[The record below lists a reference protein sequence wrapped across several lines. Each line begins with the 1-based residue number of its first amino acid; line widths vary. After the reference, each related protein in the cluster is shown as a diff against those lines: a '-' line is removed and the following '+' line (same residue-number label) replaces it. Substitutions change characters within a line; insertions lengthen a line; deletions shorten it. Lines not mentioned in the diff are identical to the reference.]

1 VGFVAG
7 TLGLLLTRGDLA
19 AVALDL
25 VELEDRGVVHQA
37 VDGRHGHA
45 RIGEH
50 VVPARMLR
58 R

>member
-50 VVPARMLR
+50 VVPA
-58 R
+58 